1 MGINLFHD
9 FVIAPAA
16 DLHGDLCG
24 DTEVGGEGG
33 KTMAELVDSDALDA
47 GAVAGTLDGA
57 AERHLMHFK
66 QCPGGLTVA
75 INGGAKLRYETGNA
89 AVGFGCLLL

>member
-16 DLHGDLCG
+16 DLHGDLCE

-57 AERHLMHFK
+57 AERHYDAL
-66 QCPGGLTVA
+66 QA
-75 INGGAKLRYETGNA
+75 ISRRAYGRDQWRREAP
-89 AVGFGCLLL
+89 V

>member
-33 KTMAELVDSDALDA
+33 KTMAELVDSDA
-47 GAVAGTLDGA
+47 
-57 AERHLMHFK
+57 H
-66 QCPGGLTVA
+66 
-75 INGGAKLRYETGNA
+75 
-89 AVGFGCLLL
+89 